1 MEASIFLRLI
11 MIDFSLIDPALA
23 GSLIARLRQS
33 PRLVIM
39 DTEQT
44 CWEGSL
50 ERQWGGPGEAREVI
64 QIGAVALDTR
74 DFSETGSFEIL
85 ARPIINPELSAFCS
99 ALTGLSNERMAREA
113 VSLAEAFDAWEAFV
127 DGAPVAVYRADEAVM
142 REALALHQDPRPV
155 PPYLRLRE
163 ELEAIGVPME
173 GVNSGKIA
181 RALGDTTEIFEHDA
195 LNDARSMA
203 TGLAILAR
211 RFGG

>member
-1 MEASIFLRLI
+1 MEALIFWGIAMTDLS
-11 MIDFSLIDPALA
+11 FIDPIKARAL
-23 GSLIARLRQS
+23 IERLRQS
-33 PRLVIM
+33 PRLVVM

-74 DFSETGSFEIL
+74 DFSETACFEIL
-85 ARPIINPELSAFCS
+85 ARPVINPELSDFCQ
-99 ALTGLSNERMAREA
+99 ALTGLSNERLALEA
-113 VSLAEAFDAWEAFV
+113 VDFLDAFDAWEAFV
-127 DGAPVAVYRADEAVM
+127 GQSPVAVYRADEGVM
-142 REALALHQDPRPV
+142 RQALAQRQDPRPV
-155 PPYLRLRE
+155 PGYLRLRD

-181 RALGDTTEIFEHDA
+181 RRLGDQTDIFEHDA

-211 RFGG
+211 RFG